1 MKANNNQ
8 ENLYEEVLKFLRK
21 KTNDPSVIMTAL
33 GRAMLI
39 ILQAAQELCRERDE
53 TDVSKFRCFFAF
65 SQEQLEQGQRSIKLK
80 PNEKL
85 VSFGGGGF
93 GVEDGVNKYFAHLNE
108 VQNRIRT
115 ECDPQEVYCYEF
127 NNYESFI
134 AFDGDVDA
142 IRLIAA
148 IWGQE
153 AASRIKR
160 FSPFY
165 SLKTLFGEK

>member
-1 MKANNNQ
+1 MEDKKFEFNQ
-8 ENLYEEVLKFLRK
+8 DWENDGMLVLKNA
-21 KTNDPSVIMTAL
+21 KTLN
-33 GRAMLI
+33 RY
-39 ILQAAQELCRERDE
+39 QELCRERDE

-65 SQEQLEQGQRSIKLK
+65 SEEQLKQGQKSIKLK

-108 VQNRIRT
+108 VHNRIKT

-134 AFDGDVDA
+134 AFDGDVNA
-142 IRLIAA
+142 IRLVAA

-153 AASRIKR
+153 TASKVKR
-160 FSPFY
+160 FSAFY
-165 SLKTLFGEK
+165 SLEKLFGK

>member
-1 MKANNNQ
+1 MKDKTFEFSQNW
-8 ENLYEEVLKFLRK
+8 ENDGMLVWKNA
-21 KTNDPSVIMTAL
+21 KTLN
-33 GRAMLI
+33 RY
-39 ILQAAQELCRERDE
+39 QELCREREE

-165 SLKTLFGEK
+165 SLKTIFEEK

>member
-1 MKANNNQ
+1 MSTEKFEVRQNW
-8 ENLYEEVLKFLRK
+8 ENDGMLVWKNA
-21 KTNDPSVIMTAL
+21 KTLN
-33 GRAMLI
+33 RY
-39 ILQAAQELCRERDE
+39 QELCRERDE

-127 NNYESFI
+127 NNYESAI

-165 SLKTLFGEK
+165 SLENLFREK

>member
-1 MKANNNQ
+1 MEDKKFEFTQ
-8 ENLYEEVLKFLRK
+8 DWENDGMLVLKNA
-21 KTNDPSVIMTAL
+21 KTLN
-33 GRAMLI
+33 RYH
-39 ILQAAQELCRERDE
+39 ELCEERDK
-53 TDVSKFRCFFAF
+53 TDAKKYRCFYAF
-65 SQEQLEQGQRSIKLK
+65 SKEQFEQGQKSIRLR

-127 NNYESFI
+127 NNHECAI

-148 IWGQE
+148 TWGQE
-153 AASRIKR
+153 AASKVKR
-160 FSPFY
+160 FSAFY
-165 SLKTLFGEK
+165 SLKTLFPKK